1 MNTNNKDRIFL
12 LLTLVIIALF
22 ILCLVLGATLGILK
36 LTSRGTADGG
46 ESDDTSDSDTAVSV
60 DPQAVMLDATAD
72 AGMAYIDRMIFF
84 GESTTAHL
92 RARGVLSDGKDT
104 KQVWADAS
112 GTKRLSSKLTS
123 ETVVY
128 PPTGESLTISQACAL
143 EKPDYIVLSFGLNG
157 LSDFI
162 ANKSAYVNNYGKLI
176 QAIQSASPDTKVILQ
191 TVYPVCQA
199 GNFAEDVETLNQ
211 YIMKL
216 NEWLPEIAAAYENV
230 RVADTASVL
239 RSDANALISA
249 YDNGDGQHLTADAYL
264 EILSYLRTHAWQ

>member
-1 MNTNNKDRIFL
+1 M
-12 LLTLVIIALF
+12 
-22 ILCLVLGATLGILK
+22 
-36 LTSRGTADGG
+36 
-46 ESDDTSDSDTAVSV
+46 
-60 DPQAVMLDATAD
+60 
-72 AGMAYIDRMIFF
+72 
-84 GESTTAHL
+84 
-92 RARGVLSDGKDT
+92 
-104 KQVWADAS
+104 
-112 GTKRLSSKLTS
+112 
-123 ETVVY
+123 
-128 PPTGESLTISQACAL
+128 
-143 EKPDYIVLSFGLNG
+143 LSFGLNG